1 MIKLKINGYAFG
13 KMVVEGREFTSDLI
27 IYPDGRIQENWWRS
41 QGHLLLLDDI
51 TPVFDSAP
59 DKLVIGTGA
68 RGMMKVSEEVLALC
82 NNCGIKAEACR
93 TAMAVER
100 FNESVEAGTVV
111 AACFHLTC

>member
-41 QGHLLLLDDI
+41 QCYLHLLDDI

-59 DKLVIGTGA
+59 DKLDLRLGA
-68 RGMMKVSEEVLALC
+68 HSLFRYGEE
-82 NNCGIKAEACR
+82 
-93 TAMAVER
+93 
-100 FNESVEAGTVV
+100 
-111 AACFHLTC
+111 